1 MKIFDTHTHYL
12 DSAYNEDRDD
22 VLKKIYKAGVEKV
35 CIISAEIGD
44 MQEIA
49 GFVHE
54 YNNKNL
60 SKKEYPDF
68 YYTIGIHPDEI
79 PPFLPDSI
87 EGSVIL
93 NSFAEC
99 SLDKFCIGI
108 GEIGLDYYGPQK
120 DEMVKA
126 HQKEWFRAQLDLAG
140 KCKLPIVIHS
150 RNAAFDTHEMM
161 KDAINILNDTS
172 AILHCYSYD
181 SEMAKLFMKLPVFFG
196 IGGVVTF
203 SNGKKLRS
211 ALTDVISKDRVVTET
226 DCPYLSP
233 TPFRG
238 KRNDSSN
245 LQFVIETLNE
255 IYGKNI
261 ENDLYENAHKIY
273 KKVKI
278 S

>member
-12 DSAYNEDRDD
+12 DSAYDEDRDD

-35 CIISAEIGD
+35 CMISAEIGD
-44 MQEIA
+44 AQEIKD
-49 GFVHE
+49 FVHE

-68 YYTIGIHPDEI
+68 YYTVGIHPDEV
-79 PPFLPDSI
+79 PAFLPDSI

-93 NSFAEC
+93 NSFEEQA
-99 SLDKFCIGI
+99 SDKYCIGI

-120 DEMVKA
+120 DDTVKA
-126 HQKEWFRAQLDLAG
+126 CQKEWFRAQMELAG
-140 KCKLPIVIHS
+140 RCRLPIVVHS
-150 RNAAFDTHEMM
+150 REAASDTHEML
-161 KDAINILNDTS
+161 KGASDILNDTS
-172 AILHCYSYD
+172 GILHCYSYD
-181 SEMAKLFMKLPVFFG
+181 SEMARLFMKFPIYFG

-203 SNGKKLRS
+203 SNGKKLKA
-211 ALTDVISKDRVVTET
+211 ALSDVIPYERVVTET

-245 LQFVIETLNE
+245 LQFIIETLND
-255 IYGKNI
+255 IYGSNI
-261 ENDLYENAHKIY
+261 ENSLYENAHNIY
-273 KKVKI
+273 KKVQK
-278 S
+278 